1 LSGRNLNRLFTV
13 FISVLKKGKDVK
25 ESSATQNLMDE
36 HRVIERML
44 NIVNVACEKLE
55 MGEKVSPEVFEKAI
69 DFIRTFAD
77 GCHHSK
83 EEDTL
88 FPMVEK
94 HGLPR
99 DRGPTGVMIVE
110 HEQGRQYVRGLAE
123 AVEKYSGGDKTSER
137 AILENAR
144 GYVTLLSRHIP
155 KEDTILYPLADRM
168 LGPDEQ
174 MELLEK
180 FEKIEMEKIGVGKH
194 EYYLHMIT
202 ELEKELDIAKGE

>member
-1 LSGRNLNRLFTV
+1 M
-13 FISVLKKGKDVK
+13 LKA
-25 ESSATQNLMDE
+25 SSATQNLMDE

-44 NIVNVACEKLE
+44 KILNVACEKLE
-55 MGEKVSPEVFEKAI
+55 IGEKVSPEVFAKAI
-69 DFIRTFAD
+69 DFVRTFAD
-77 GCHHSK
+77 GCHHGK

-99 DRGPTGVMIVE
+99 DRGPTGVMMME
-110 HEQGRQYVRGLAE
+110 HEQGRKYIRGLAE
-123 AVEKYSGGDKTSER
+123 AVEKYSKGDKAVER

-144 GYVTLLSRHIP
+144 GYVSLLSRHIP

-174 MELLEK
+174 RELLEK
-180 FEKIEMEKIGVGKH
+180 FEKIEMEKIGPGKH
-194 EYYLHMIT
+194 EYYLHMIK
-202 ELEKELDIAKGE
+202 ELENELGIVEMSGHEHE

>member
-1 LSGRNLNRLFTV
+1 
-13 FISVLKKGKDVK
+13 
-25 ESSATQNLMDE
+25 MDE

-44 NIVNVACEKLE
+44 KILNVACEKLE
-55 MGEKVSPEVFEKAI
+55 IGEKVSPEVFTKAI
-69 DFIRTFAD
+69 DFVRTFAD
-77 GCHHSK
+77 GCHHGK

-99 DRGPTGVMIVE
+99 DRGPTGVMMME
-110 HEQGRQYVRGLAE
+110 HEQGRKYIRGLAE
-123 AVEKYSGGDKTSER
+123 AVEKYSKGDKAVER

-144 GYVTLLSRHIP
+144 GYVSLLSRHIP

-174 MELLEK
+174 EELLEK
-180 FEKIEMEKIGVGKH
+180 FEKIEMEKIGPGKH
-194 EYYLHMIT
+194 EYYLNMIK
-202 ELEKELDIAKGE
+202 ELENELGIVEMSEHEHE